1 MGISKWNAGIIRPV
15 AVAPTGPYQNSSAPG
30 VWTLDQQAYWDKQ
43 NLWPTA
49 GSVDPSLFIENLFST
64 YLYTGNGS
72 TQTITNNIDLSGK
85 GGLVWF
91 KVRNKADSHWLYD
104 TSRGVGYTLET
115 NSTNAS
121 RALDG
126 LTAFNSNGF
135 SITQSSTAING
146 SGDTY
151 VSWTFR
157 EQAKFFDVVTYTGD
171 GTSVRSISHN
181 LGSTPGFII
190 VKRMDATGDWSC
202 YHRSLGVSG
211 GYIRLNSTA
220 AASGTAFSTPIN
232 STVFSIESGAPASMN
247 VNGGTYVAYLFAH
260 DAGGFGLTGTDNVI
274 SCGSFTTDGGSSF
287 TAVNLGYEPQ
297 WLLIKASSGTS
308 NWTIVDN
315 MRGIPVGSNGAR
327 LIANLSD
334 AETSTFSWANLTATG
349 FSMPTGGTNPYSPS
363 TTYIYIAIRRGPMK
377 TPTSGTSVF
386 SPNVPTGFTQF
397 TTGFPVDLGMWNYTP
412 GYSENTVVNDRLR
425 GVSSTNS
432 VTNAN
437 NLITSSTVA
446 EQASQG
452 TRNWNNTGLYAVTSQ
467 AVFYSFGRAPGFF
480 DMVCYTGT
488 GSAQTQSHNLGVAPE
503 LLIVKSRDS
512 AINWVVWASAPT
524 PQQNQY
530 ALNLNTAGTW
540 GSSGDDIWG
549 ATLTGAPNMTSTTFS
564 LGSYVGVNGSAKT
577 YVAYLFASCPGV
589 SKVGSYTGTGAL
601 QTINCGFAAG
611 ARFVLIKRTD
621 STGDWWVYDSARGIT
636 SGNDPYLFL
645 NSTAAEVTNTNYV
658 DTASTGFQVT
668 AAAPA
673 GLNANGGTYIFLAI
687 S

>member
-1 MGISKWNAGIIRPV
+1 MFTAAGKSA
-15 AVAPTGPYQNSSAPG
+15 AVSA
-30 VWTLDQQAYWDKQ
+30 ANY
-43 NLWPTA
+43 
-49 GSVDPSLFIENLFST
+49 IEDVFST
-64 YLYTGNGS
+64 YLYTGNSS
-72 TQTITNNIDLSGK
+72 TQTITNGIDLSTK
-85 GGLVWF
+85 GGLVWI
-91 KVRNKADSHWLYD
+91 KGRNQAYNNNLFD
-104 TSRGVGYTLET
+104 TARGTQNRL
-115 NSTNAS
+115 
-121 RALDG
+121 
-126 LTAFNSNGF
+126 NSNTTGAAVPAAGGVTSFNTNGF
-135 SITQSSTAING
+135 TLD
-146 SGDTY
+146 SGAGYNDSPNTFA
-151 VSWTFR
+151 SWTFR
-157 EQAKFFDVVTYTGD
+157 EQAKFFDVVTYTGN
-171 GTSVRSISHN
+171 GSTQNISHN
-181 LGSTPGFII
+181 LGSEPGCVII
-190 VKRMDATGDWSC
+190 KSTTAAEPWVVW
-202 YHRSLGVSG
+202 HRELSFGYTLLLNTTAAQSG
-211 GYIRLNSTA
+211 PFNNVFGNNSSVVPPSTTQVTVGNSTR
-220 AASGTAFSTPIN
+220 
-232 STVFSIESGAPASMN
+232 
-247 VNGGTYVAYLFAH
+247 VNQNGQGYVMYVFAH
-260 DAGGFGLTGTDNVI
+260 NSGGFGATGSDNVI

-386 SPNVPTGFTQF
+386 NTVFSAASGNPAFVA
-397 TTGFPVDLGMWNYTP
+397 GFPVDFGTWKFRNL
-412 GYSENTVVNDRLR
+412 
-425 GVSSTNS
+425 
-432 VTNAN
+432 NA
-437 NLITSSTVA
+437 S
-446 EQASQG
+446 
-452 TRNWNNTGLYAVTSQ
+452 WNNSQRLTSGTYQEFNTTAAEASYSDFRFDFQNGWASAGQGSGTNLYSYC
-467 AVFYSFGRAPGFF
+467 FRRAPGFF
-480 DMVCYTGT
+480 DVVCYTGN
-488 GSAQTQSHNLGVAPE
+488 GSARTISHNLGVAPE
-503 LLIVKSRDS
+503 LLIVKSRDT
-512 AINWVVWASAPT
+512 AVNWVVWASAPT

-540 GSSGDDIWG
+540 GGVLGDDIWG

-645 NSTAAEVTNTNYV
+645 NSSAAEVTNTNYV

-687 S
+687 A